1 MLTSQ
6 NDHLITLL
14 ASLGFATDSPEEIVI
29 DNFDQWTNPDG
40 HLVSYC
46 VPTGIS
52 PEITMEAAA

>member
-29 DNFDQWTNPDG
+29 DNFDQWTNPDAAR
-40 HLVSYC
+40 LANTIFC
-46 VPTGIS
+46 GIS
-52 PEITMEAAA
+52 IEMPTTAAA